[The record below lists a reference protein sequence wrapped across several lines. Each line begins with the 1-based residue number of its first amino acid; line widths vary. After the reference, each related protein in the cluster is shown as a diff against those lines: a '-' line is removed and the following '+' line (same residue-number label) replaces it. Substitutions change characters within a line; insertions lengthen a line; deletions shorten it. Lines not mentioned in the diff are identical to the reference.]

1 MLTNLFEYGLSEEA
15 DALLG
20 RAYDLKNEFDDR
32 IGAFVEKYPDM
43 EGCFADDENGEEDF
57 PS

>member
-1 MLTNLFEYGLSEEA
+1 MLTCLFEYGLSEEA

-20 RAYDLKNEFDDR
+20 RAYDLKNEFNDR

-43 EGCFADDENGEEDF
+43 EDCFADD
-57 PS
+57 

>member
-1 MLTNLFEYGLSEEA
+1 MLTYLFEYGLSEEA
-15 DALLG
+15 DALLDH
-20 RAYDLKNEFDDR
+20 AYDLKNEFDDH

-43 EGCFADDENGEEDF
+43 EDCFADDENDEEDF